1 MSRKTKN
8 CSAGNTDTQKKTA
21 VPETLVFLGDERAY
35 SDVLDYYE
43 MIRDA
48 YHHYVSHECR
58 RMTESKRLYVTS
70 FKQRVDNL
78 ALTLG
83 VSERMP
89 LPKNIDIIVKKN
101 EKEE

>member
-1 MSRKTKN
+1 M
-8 CSAGNTDTQKKTA
+8 
-21 VPETLVFLGDERAY
+21 FLGDERAY

-43 MIRDA
+43 MIRDS
-48 YHHYVSHECR
+48 YIRYVSHECR

-70 FKQRVDNL
+70 FKQRVDDL
-78 ALTLG
+78 ALVLG
-83 VSERMP
+83 VGERMP

>member
-1 MSRKTKN
+1 MSGKKKTS
-8 CSAGNTDTQKKTA
+8 SAGNAAALVKRA
-21 VPETLVFLGDERAY
+21 APETLVFMGEERAY
-35 SDVLDYYE
+35 SEVLDYYE

-48 YHHYVSHECR
+48 YFHYVSHECR

-70 FKQRVDNL
+70 FKQRVDDL
-78 ALTLG
+78 AQILG
-83 VSERMP
+83 VGERMP